1 MIVVETLLKL
11 WRKQNNRV
19 LLFTQSRKMLE
30 IFQIFLT
37 KQNYSFLK
45 MDGTTAASTRDSI
58 VRRFNE
64 DPEIFVFL
72 LTTKVGG
79 LGLNL
84 CGANRVIIYD
94 PDWNPS
100 TGMTAK
106 LWTICL
112 TLNCCCHAGLTRTSL
127 V

>member
-11 WRKQNNRV
+11 WKKQNNRV
-19 LLFTQSRKMLE
+19 LLFSQSRKMLE
-30 IFQIFLT
+30 IFQIFLE
-37 KQNYSFLK
+37 KENYSYLK
-45 MDGTTAASTRDSI
+45 MDGTTAASTRDGI
-58 VRRFNE
+58 VQRFNS
-64 DPEIFVFL
+64 DTEIFVFL

-100 TGMTAK
+100 TGNAIE
-106 LWTICL
+106 LLHRQSI
-112 TLNCCCHAGLTRTSL
+112 
-127 V
+127 